1 MIISPVA
8 QTKIEDYLND
18 FAVRLPPLSPEQTRD
33 LVEEIRSH
41 ILEAATTDPGCITEA
56 SADAA
61 LARLGSPSEL
71 ATGYVD
77 VASSPF
83 LIEENERGPRFQPRE
98 SFFSQALQHV
108 PTAAVVLATLLAYLA
123 AGILVLSALSKPF
136 HPARVGL
143 WKAGSDDFSLHL
155 GLASSAAAPAGNEI
169 LGWSII
175 PLGLIAAVI
184 LVTLAVKIDL
194 RLLRLCR
201 QSGIHIVA

>member
-1 MIISPVA
+1 MIISPTA
-8 QTKIEDYLND
+8 QTKIEDYLSEL
-18 FAVRLPPLSPEQTRD
+18 AVRLPRLSAEQTRD
-33 LVEEIRSH
+33 IVEEIRSH
-41 ILEAATTDPGCITEA
+41 VLETATTDLDCITEA

-71 ATGYVD
+71 AMGYVD
-77 VASSPF
+77 VAPSPF
-83 LIEENERGPRFQPRE
+83 VLGEKQHRPWLQPRN
-98 SFFSQALQHV
+98 SFSRAV
-108 PTAAVVLATLLAYLA
+108 RPIPTAAVVLATLLAYFA

-143 WKAGSDDFSLHL
+143 WRAGSNDFSLHL
-155 GLASSAAAPAGNEI
+155 GLATSAAAPVGNEI

-175 PLGLIAAVI
+175 PLGLIAAVL
-184 LVTLAVKIDL
+184 LVSLAVKIDL